1 MISRLLILSTVFLA
15 IGAAATE
22 LDISDRPLEIPQ
34 GAAPNIVVIMD
45 DSGSMDWEITT
56 TGYDNDGAFAYNN
69 PFKVTGDTGDEIRH
83 KRYSIGAGICTLADT
98 PFGYYG
104 YVYGVEFSTNAYP
117 DDPNDCNTADEK
129 AWRFRNSDYNALYYD
144 PTRTYRPWPG
154 LSTYTSTK
162 YPDGVPYEKL
172 VEQFMLEN
180 SSLYLKNLNY
190 LVGFDNPTDPV
201 EWLDLT
207 VNNTNWDELT
217 GAHGEGTDG
226 FSYFTMPVNEVD
238 GTFGDGDRLFEG
250 YFDNSGTY
258 VGPDGVVEVR
268 VKDLDTALEKERA
281 KDPDPNTQENFQNW
295 FNFYRSREFSVK
307 GAMHYVLED
316 MITARIGYTT
326 INSTGYNYP
335 VATMN
340 PSPYAVGGNK
350 HLLLSKIDAT
360 QPNQFNETPLR
371 TALKGVGEYF
381 SASSTDNR
389 FGAGADPYLPAD
401 AGGTCQQ
408 NYALL
413 FTDGVWNGA
422 YGPGVGNTDVA
433 GSAAIDGRGPF
444 DGATFGDGWSDTLA
458 DVAMHYY
465 ETDLNADYDNEVPVT
480 ATDRYPERWPT
491 RGIGPIK
498 CDPDDTTGP
507 FSCDQT
513 TMHQNMKTYTIAFG
527 LEDASS
533 VPGAWLD
540 PDPDPTVP
548 TDPARLDDLNHA
560 AYNGRGNSYT
570 ANNFRTLASELKDSF
585 SIILAEQSG
594 AAGVSFNSQELK
606 TGTYIFR
613 AFYNPTTFDGD
624 LVAIEF
630 DENGVPLLDT
640 PVWSASEKLEEVI
653 SARARVIVSFD
664 PDANLGD
671 GAGIPFDYVTGI
683 APDTGPGLNATQMGY
698 FQTRPPGSL
707 PSGYGDYAD
716 ERVKFLHGDQS
727 KEGTRFKNGE
737 LRERAGLLGDFAN
750 STPRYVGIP
759 QGVKRDSEPYPT
771 ASADLYSE
779 FKGDYL
785 DRDQLVYAGANDGML
800 HGFDAVTGRE
810 RFAFVPNVVMDNL
823 YEFTLPDYIH
833 EMSVDG
839 SPGINDIFIDDA
851 RIQFDKKH
859 WRTVL
864 MGGLRAGGK
873 GYYALDITDPST
885 FTKAD
890 MPANVMWEFTSANDD
905 RLGLSFSTP
914 NMVMSNAEMTVDC
927 PLSEPDPSRICKSP
941 RWISLFGN
949 GYNQTNTD
957 GQSAL
962 FALFMDRGGNTSW
975 NKPALS
981 SNTTS
986 DDWIVMQTGVGAFTD
1001 GGTTYPNGLGIP
1013 RAIDTDGNG
1022 TADYV
1027 YAGDLV
1033 GNLYRFDIS
1042 NSDPAYWAMKQ
1053 ILFKAQYEVS
1063 AGVYSRQPIT
1073 VQPIVTLNET
1083 YGGYI
1088 VIASTGSWMTVDD
1101 VASTTVQSLY
1111 GIWDPDPN
1119 VVGVGVAVRPTEIV
1133 EQAFSNVSAKLL
1145 GYSYRTLTALAVPY
1159 KMGKRTGST
1168 TADGVKGWKIDFDIC
1183 GAKVDLPCPEPGGE
1197 PGGERAI
1204 RNLLVKEGVLF
1215 GVTILPSAN
1224 AFCSV
1229 SPGGYLFSIN
1239 SQTGGL
1245 VIEKPAFD
1253 LNADGSYDI
1262 NDVNN
1267 ANSDD
1272 AIQNNE
1278 VPAAIRIEDGLPSD
1292 IAVIDGGANE
1302 GSKVCYQTS
1311 TGELVCTNTNVDSKF
1326 PEGRLSWKELAD

>member
-1 MISRLLILSTVFLA
+1 
-15 IGAAATE
+15 
-22 LDISDRPLEIPQ
+22 
-34 GAAPNIVVIMD
+34 
-45 DSGSMDWEITT
+45 
-56 TGYDNDGAFAYNN
+56 
-69 PFKVTGDTGDEIRH
+69 
-83 KRYSIGAGICTLADT
+83 
-98 PFGYYG
+98 
-104 YVYGVEFSTNAYP
+104 
-117 DDPNDCNTADEK
+117 
-129 AWRFRNSDYNALYYD
+129 
-144 PTRTYRPWPG
+144 
-154 LSTYTSTK
+154 
-162 YPDGVPYEKL
+162 
-172 VEQFMLEN
+172 
-180 SSLYLKNLNY
+180 
-190 LVGFDNPTDPV
+190 
-201 EWLDLT
+201 
-207 VNNTNWDELT
+207 
-217 GAHGEGTDG
+217 
-226 FSYFTMPVNEVD
+226 
-238 GTFGDGDRLFEG
+238 
-250 YFDNSGTY
+250 
-258 VGPDGVVEVR
+258 
-268 VKDLDTALEKERA
+268 
-281 KDPDPNTQENFQNW
+281 
-295 FNFYRSREFSVK
+295 
-307 GAMHYVLED
+307 
-316 MITARIGYTT
+316 
-326 INSTGYNYP
+326 
-335 VATMN
+335 
-340 PSPYAVGGNK
+340 
-350 HLLLSKIDAT
+350 
-360 QPNQFNETPLR
+360 
-371 TALKGVGEYF
+371 
-381 SASSTDNR
+381 
-389 FGAGADPYLPAD
+389 
-401 AGGTCQQ
+401 
-408 NYALL
+408 
-413 FTDGVWNGA
+413 
-422 YGPGVGNTDVA
+422 
-433 GSAAIDGRGPF
+433 
-444 DGATFGDGWSDTLA
+444 
-458 DVAMHYY
+458 
-465 ETDLNADYDNEVPVT
+465 
-480 ATDRYPERWPT
+480 
-491 RGIGPIK
+491 
-498 CDPDDTTGP
+498 
-507 FSCDQT
+507 
-513 TMHQNMKTYTIAFG
+513 
-527 LEDASS
+527 
-533 VPGAWLD
+533 
-540 PDPDPTVP
+540 
-548 TDPARLDDLNHA
+548 
-560 AYNGRGNSYT
+560 
-570 ANNFRTLASELKDSF
+570 
-585 SIILAEQSG
+585 
-594 AAGVSFNSQELK
+594 
-606 TGTYIFR
+606 
-613 AFYNPTTFDGD
+613 
-624 LVAIEF
+624 
-630 DENGVPLLDT
+630 
-640 PVWSASEKLEEVI
+640 
-653 SARARVIVSFD
+653 
-664 PDANLGD
+664 
-671 GAGIPFDYVTGI
+671 
-683 APDTGPGLNATQMGY
+683 
-698 FQTRPPGSL
+698 
-707 PSGYGDYAD
+707 
-716 ERVKFLHGDQS
+716 
-727 KEGTRFKNGE
+727 
-737 LRERAGLLGDFAN
+737 
-750 STPRYVGIP
+750 
-759 QGVKRDSEPYPT
+759 
-771 ASADLYSE
+771 
-779 FKGDYL
+779 
-785 DRDQLVYAGANDGML
+785 
-800 HGFDAVTGRE
+800 
-810 RFAFVPNVVMDNL
+810 
-823 YEFTLPDYIH
+823 
-833 EMSVDG
+833 
-839 SPGINDIFIDDA
+839 
-851 RIQFDKKH
+851 
-859 WRTVL
+859 